1 MRSILVS
8 AFVVLTACAF
18 EPRGAAD
25 GVDASIDSDGSPP
38 PDALVIDAPTDAPPP
53 PLTLLSFGADPTS
66 NLRANHPETTLV
78 FEVENAA
85 SCAGSTNHGAAVLD
99 WNGSLTTTIQGTRLL
114 GRITV
119 SPIGGL
125 TDYTLVCSGPPGT
138 EDVTD
143 TFRVYAL
150 ELEAPMQAIAGIPFS
165 LRWNAPDD
173 VRSGDRCTGMGGGLT
188 GSYPSPS
195 HTMQVSVAAPQ
206 LVTFTI
212 ICTDGPVVYR
222 AWVQVN
228 IVTPMK
234 QKPCR
239 LLRLLFPV
247 FGGKSCYEP
256 RKVRSAPFRRQ

>member
-1 MRSILVS
+1 MNLIKF
-8 AFVVLTACAF
+8 FVVMLAIFASVGCNQMFGLDEVSMA
-18 EPRGAAD
+18 
-25 GVDASIDSDGSPP
+25 VDAKP
-38 PDALVIDAPTDAPPP
+38 VDAPTDAPPP

-165 LRWNAPDD
+165 LRWNAPEGIG
-173 VRSGDRCTGMGGGLT
+173 SGELCTGMGGGLT
-188 GSYPSPS
+188 GNYRSPS
-195 HTMQVSVAAPQ
+195 HTMQMSIAQPQ
-206 LVTFTI
+206 LARLI
-212 ICTDGPVVYR
+212 ITCTDGPVMYR
-222 AWVQVN
+222 AWVEVS
-228 IVTPMK
+228 VVP
-234 QKPCR
+234 P
-239 LLRLLFPV
+239 
-247 FGGKSCYEP
+247 S
-256 RKVRSAPFRRQ
+256 